1 MWEVGSTWLG
11 VWAVKEEK
19 GTAARWGQLG
29 ERVEPPG
36 RAQGSSAAV
45 AAVHS
50 ARGWGGGLLAARRP
64 SAPNHTSHSQRL
76 RLGEGKE
83 PAMQTPLVGR
93 GL

>member
-50 ARGWGGGLLAARRP
+50 TWGWG
-64 SAPNHTSHSQRL
+64 
-76 RLGEGKE
+76 
-83 PAMQTPLVGR
+83 AMERFAQLSVPGQAVV
-93 GL
+93 